1 MLVMAVMVVV
11 VMGHGVSGGGVD
23 VGCGDGDGEAVVTE
37 VVSTGGRQS
46 SWLWQGLAIV
56 IELER

>member
-1 MLVMAVMVVV
+1 MALVAVVI
-11 VMGHGVSGGGVD
+11 SGGGVD

-37 VVSTGGRQS
+37 VVSTGGWQS

>member
-1 MLVMAVMVVV
+1 MALAAVVI
-11 VMGHGVSGGGVD
+11 SGSGVD

>member
-1 MLVMAVMVVV
+1 MALAAVVI
-11 VMGHGVSGGGVD
+11 SGGGVD
-23 VGCGDGDGEAVVTE
+23 VGCGDGEAVVTE